1 MLVWTGVIDM
11 EMVNNGQIEPLIFA
25 DKFYVI
31 SEGEKKKRQIKFL
44 PESTRRTEQ
53 PSIEIVRA
61 YQGKVRLREK

>member
-31 SEGEKKKRQIKFL
+31 SEGKKKKRQIKFL

-61 YQGKVRLREK
+61 YQGKARLREK